1 MGITKAIEDAGGIV
15 LSGVCFY
22 QMYAREIGEAN
33 GWKRLMSNSAKLVN
47 ILGGYGYEPMLA
59 SMEQCVESAVRGRI
73 VGTGE

>member
-1 MGITKAIEDAGGIV
+1 
-15 LSGVCFY
+15 
-22 QMYAREIGEAN
+22 MYAREIGEAN

-73 VGTGE
+73 VGAAP